1 MKLKLILAC
10 GLAGA
15 YGFAMAQSLD
25 SHQWLEDI
33 GGQKQLEWV
42 KGRNQITRAKVES
55 DAGFLPLRENLQT
68 ILDSKDRIPTVEKMG
83 DYYYNFWRDAEHPR
97 GVWRKTTLDEYRK
110 AQPAWETVLDL
121 DALAKTENE
130 NWVYKGSDCRFPAYD
145 RCLLELSRGGA
156 DAVVVR
162 EFDLPTRTFVKD
174 GFSLPEAKVNIAWRD
189 KNTIFVGTDFGPGS
203 LTDSGY
209 ARILKEWKRGTPLS
223 AAKTV
228 LEGGKTDISVSGF
241 SSDHG
246 GVHHEIVN
254 RSKTFFTSEYFLKEG
269 DKLKKLPVPEKS
281 DVAFFGK
288 QFIVT
293 LREPW
298 TAGGKTYASGS
309 MLAIDFSKFQKG
321 DRNFAL
327 LFEPSERT
335 SLTGAA
341 YTRNYVLVQSLDNV
355 KGKLV
360 EWKLERGKWSLTHN
374 QWASREVVLP
384 TLGQVSVSAVD
395 PQKSDDYT
403 LSYSDYLTPN
413 VYVLAHAGSDSRE
426 QLKSTPAF
434 FDASPYVTTQNEA
447 TSKDGTKIPYFV
459 VRRKDSKDD
468 GSNPTLL
475 YGYGGFQISLT
486 PTYSGSLGKTWLEKG
501 GVYVV
506 ANIRG
511 GGEFG
516 PRWHQLA
523 LKENRQRAYDDFAA
537 VAEDLIARKITSVR
551 HLGAMGGSNGGLL
564 AGVMLTERPD
574 LFNAIVSQVPLLDM
588 QRYNKLLA
596 GASWMGEY
604 GNPDVPAEWAYIQ
617 RYSPYQNVKK
627 GVNYPNVL
635 FITSTRDDRV
645 HPGHARKMAARMLE
659 QGHQN
664 VWYYENTEGGHGG
677 AANNAQRADMAAITY
692 TFLWDMLKPDNAV
705 VAAGQQ

>member
-1 MKLKLILAC
+1 MKLKLVLAFS
-10 GLAGA
+10 LASA
-15 YGFAMAQSLD
+15 CALAQSLD
-25 SHQWLEDI
+25 SHQWLEEV
-33 GGQKQLEWV
+33 GGAKQLEWV
-42 KGRNQITRAKVES
+42 KGRNQLTRAKVES
-55 DAGFLPLRENLQT
+55 DAGFGKMRAELQT
-68 ILDSKDRIPTVEKMG
+68 ILDSKDRIPGIEKMG

-97 GVWRKTTLDEYRK
+97 GVWRKTTLEEYRK
-110 AQPAWETVLDL
+110 AQPNWDTVLDL
-121 DALAKTENE
+121 DALAKAENE
-130 NWVYKGSDCRFPAYD
+130 NWVYKNSDCRYPAYD

-162 EFDLPTRTFVKD
+162 EFDLASKSFVKD

-189 KNTIFVGTDFGPGS
+189 KDTLFVGTDFGPGS

-209 ARILKEWKRGTPLS
+209 ARIVKEWKRGTPLS
-223 AAKTV
+223 AARTV
-228 LEGGKTDISVSGF
+228 LEGEKTDISVSAY

-246 GVHHEIVN
+246 GIHHELVN
-254 RSKTFFTSEYFLKEG
+254 RGVTYYTSEYYLKEG
-269 DKLKKLPVPEKS
+269 DRLKKLAVPER
-281 DVAFFGK
+281 AELTFFGR
-288 QFIVT
+288 QLIVS

-298 TAGGKTYASGS
+298 SVGGKTYASGS
-309 MLAIDFSKFQKG
+309 MLAMDFAKFQKG
-321 DRNFAL
+321 DRRFSV

-360 EWKLERGKWSLTHN
+360 EWKLERN
-374 QWASREVVLP
+374 QWVARQVNLP
-384 TLGQVSVSAVD
+384 TLGQVSVSALD

-413 VYVLAHAGSDSRE
+413 VYILAHAGNDSRE

-434 FDASPYVTTQNEA
+434 FDAAPYAITQNEA
-447 TSKDGTKIPYFV
+447 SSKDGTKIPYFV

-486 PTYSGSLGKTWLEKG
+486 PSYSGAIGKTWLEKG
-501 GVYVV
+501 GIYVV

-537 VAEDLIARKITSVR
+537 VAEDLIARKITSTR

-564 AGVMLTERPD
+564 AGVMLTQRPE
-574 LFNAIVSQVPLLDM
+574 LFNAVVSQVPLLDM

-604 GNPDVPAEWAYIQ
+604 GNPDVPAEWSYIQ
-617 RYSPYQNVKK
+617 HYSPYQNVKAEVK
-627 GVNYPNVL
+627 YPNVL

-645 HPGHARKMAARMLE
+645 HPGHARKMAAKMLE
-659 QGHQN
+659 QGHTN
-664 VWYYENTEGGHGG
+664 VWYYENIEGGHGG
-677 AANNAQRADMAAITY
+677 AANNAQKADMTAITY
-692 TFLWDMLKPDNAV
+692 TFLWDMLKPDNGV
-705 VAAGQQ
+705 TDSGQ

>member
-1 MKLKLILAC
+1 MKLKLVLAL
-10 GLAGA
+10 GLAGLS
-15 YGFAMAQSLD
+15 GMSFAQSLD
-25 SHQWLEDI
+25 SHQWLEDV
-33 GGQKQLEWV
+33 GGAKQLEWV

-55 DAGFLPLRENLQT
+55 DAGFAQMRTDLQT
-68 ILDSKDRIPTVEKMG
+68 VLDSKDRIPAVEKMG
-83 DYYYNFWRDAEHPR
+83 EYYYNFWRDAEHPR
-97 GVWRKTTLDEYRK
+97 GIWRKTTLVEYRK
-110 AQPAWETVLDL
+110 AQPNWETVLDL
-121 DALAKTENE
+121 DALAKAENE
-130 NWVYKGSDCRFPAYD
+130 NWVHKASNCRHPAYD
-145 RCLLELSRGGA
+145 HCLIELSRGGA

-162 EFDLPTRTFVKD
+162 EFDLASKSFVKD

-189 KNTIFVGTDFGPGS
+189 KDTLFVGTDFGPGS

-209 ARILKEWKRGTPLS
+209 ARIVKEWKRGTPLAS
-223 AAKTV
+223 AKTL
-228 LEGGKTDISVSGF
+228 LEGEKTDISVAAY

-246 GVHHEIVN
+246 GVHHELVS
-254 RSKTFFTSEYFLKEG
+254 RGVTFYTSENYLIEG
-269 DKLKKLPVPEKS
+269 GKLKKLAVPERS
-281 DVAFFGK
+281 SINFFGK
-288 QFIVT
+288 QLIVS

-309 MLAIDFSKFQKG
+309 LLAIDFARFQKG
-321 DRNFAL
+321 DRNFAV
-327 LFEPSERT
+327 LFEPSDRT
-335 SLTGAA
+335 SLTGLDI
-341 YTRNYVLVQSLDNV
+341 TRNYVLVQSLDNV

-360 EWKLERGKWSLTHN
+360 EWKLERGKWSIERN
-374 QWASREVVLP
+374 KWVSRQVNLP
-384 TLGQVSVSAVD
+384 TLGQVNISALD
-395 PQKSDDYT
+395 PQKTDDYT
-403 LSYSDYLTPN
+403 LSYSDYLTPS
-413 VYVLAHAGSDSRE
+413 VYVLAHAGSDERE

-486 PTYSGSLGKTWLEKG
+486 PSYSGGIGKAWLEKG
-501 GVYVV
+501 GIYVV

-516 PRWHQLA
+516 PRWHQAA

-537 VAEDLIARKITSVR
+537 VAEDLIARKITSTR

-564 AGVMLTERPD
+564 AGVMLTQRPD
-574 LFNAIVSQVPLLDM
+574 LFNAVVSQVPLLDM

-604 GNPDVPAEWAYIQ
+604 GNPDVPAEWSYIQ
-617 RYSPYQNVKK
+617 RYSPYQNVKAEVK
-627 GVNYPNVL
+627 YPNVL

-645 HPGHARKMAARMLE
+645 HPGHARKMAAKMLE

-664 VWYYENTEGGHGG
+664 VWYYENIEGGHGG
-677 AANNAQRADMAAITY
+677 AANNAQRADMSAITY
-692 TFLWDMLKPDNAV
+692 TFLWDMLKPDNAANI
-705 VAAGQQ
+705 AAQ

>member
-1 MKLKLILAC
+1 MKSKLVLVFGLSL
-10 GLAGA
+10 GLASA
-15 YGFAMAQSLD
+15 CMMSAAQSLD
-25 SHQWLEDI
+25 SHQWLEDV
-33 GGQKQLEWV
+33 GGARQLEWV

-55 DAGFLPLRENLQT
+55 DAGFAKMRTELQT
-68 ILDSKDRIPTVEKMG
+68 ILDSKDRIPVIKKLG
-83 DYYYNFWRDAEHPR
+83 DYYYNFWRDADHPR

-110 AQPAWETVLDL
+110 AQPNWETVLDL
-121 DALAKTENE
+121 DALAKAENE
-130 NWVYKGSDCRFPAYD
+130 NWVYKGSECRYPAYD

-162 EFDLPTRTFVKD
+162 EFDLAGKSFVKD
-174 GFSLPEAKVNIAWRD
+174 GFSLPEAKVELAWRD
-189 KNTIFVGTDFGPGS
+189 KDTLFVGTDFGPGS

-209 ARILKEWKRGTPLS
+209 PRIVKEWKRGTPLS
-223 AAKTV
+223 SAKTV
-228 LEGGKTDISVSGF
+228 LEGEQADISVSAY
-241 SSDHG
+241 SSEHG
-246 GVHHEIVN
+246 GIHHELVN
-254 RSKTFFTSEYFLKEG
+254 RSLTFFTAEHYLKDG
-269 DKLKKLPVPEKS
+269 SKLKKLPVPEHAEI
-281 DVAFFGK
+281 AFFGK
-288 QFIVT
+288 QFVVT

-298 TAGGKTYASGS
+298 NTGSKTYESGS
-309 MLAIDFSKFQKG
+309 MLAIDFARFQKG
-321 DRNFAL
+321 DRNFAV
-327 LFEPSERT
+327 LFEPNERT

-360 EWKLERGKWSLTHN
+360 EWKLERN
-374 QWASREVVLP
+374 RWASRQVALP
-384 TLGQVSVSAVD
+384 TLGEVSVSAVD
-395 PQKSDDYT
+395 PKKSDDYT

-413 VYVLAHAGSDSRE
+413 VYLLAHAGSDNRE
-426 QLKSTPAF
+426 QLKSSPAF
-434 FDASPYVTTQNEA
+434 FDASPYVITQNEA
-447 TSKDGTKIPYFV
+447 TSKDGTRIPYFV
-459 VRRKDSKDD
+459 VRRKDSQDD
-468 GSNPTLL
+468 GNNPTLL

-486 PTYSGSLGKTWLEKG
+486 PYYSGGLGKTWLEKG
-501 GVYVV
+501 GIYVE

-516 PRWHQLA
+516 PRWHEAA

-537 VAEDLIARKITSVR
+537 VAEDLIARKITSAR

-564 AGVMLTERPD
+564 AGVMLTERPE

-588 QRYNKLLA
+588 RRYNKLLA

-604 GNPDVPAEWAYIQ
+604 GNPDVPAEWSYIQ
-617 RYSPYQNVKK
+617 RYSPYQNVKA
-627 GVNYPNVL
+627 GVKYPNVL

-677 AANNAQRADMAAITY
+677 AANNAQKADMTAITY
-692 TFLWDMLKPDNAV
+692 TFLWDMLKPDNASTT
-705 VAAGQQ
+705 AGQQ